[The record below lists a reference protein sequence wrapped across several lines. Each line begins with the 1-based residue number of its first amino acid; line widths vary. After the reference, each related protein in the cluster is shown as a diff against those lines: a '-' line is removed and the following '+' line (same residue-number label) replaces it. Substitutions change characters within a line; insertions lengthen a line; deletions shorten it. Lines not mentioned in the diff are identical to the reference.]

1 MLTLFE
7 VALSADEDYDTINS
21 KHNSFN
27 QCIFIMLQIKKFLLM
42 MEESGFQEEFSRF
55 WTLSFTKKC

>member
-27 QCIFIMLQIKKFLLM
+27 QCIFIMLQIKKILLIL
-42 MEESGFQEEFSRF
+42 EESGFHKGVSRF